1 MAEPPATPSA
11 PPKPA
16 RRQLVTRVESVERLT
31 PGMLRIVVSGD
42 DLAGFPVGPFSD
54 HYVKLVLPPA
64 GAPYAPPFD
73 PERIKAELPR
83 EQWPRMR
90 TYTVRAWDPA
100 ANRLT
105 LDFVVHGDEGLA
117 GPWAAAAK
125 PGDLLQLV
133 GPGGGYTPDPGAD
146 WHLLV
151 GDASVIPAIQ
161 ASLPRIAPGVPVRVL
176 LQVDGPQERQPLERE
191 DDPAVEVTW
200 LHDPL
205 HGAGQLVEALR
216 AMELPPGRVHAFV
229 HGEAGAVREVR
240 RHLVVERGVARE
252 ALSASGYWKLTRTD
266 EDWRAEKAEWN
277 RLVEADEAAAAS

>member
-11 PPKPA
+11 RPAKPA
-16 RRQLVTRVESVERLT
+16 RRQIVTRVESVERLT
-31 PGMLRIVVSGD
+31 PGMLRIVVAGD
-42 DLAGFPVGPFSD
+42 DLAGFGAGAFSD

-73 PERIKAELPR
+73 PEQLKAELPR

-90 TYTVRAWDPA
+90 TYTVRAWEPD

-117 GPWAAAAK
+117 GPWAAAAQ

-133 GPGGGYTPDPGAD
+133 GPGGSYTPDPSAD
-146 WHLLV
+146 WHLFV

-161 ASLPRIAPGVPVRVL
+161 ASLPRVAAGVPVRIV
-176 LQVDGPQERQPLERE
+176 LQVDGPQERQPLVRS
-191 DDPAVEVTW
+191 DDPAVEVVW
-200 LHDPL
+200 LHDAA
-205 HGAGQLVEALR
+205 HGAEQFVDALR
-216 AMELPPGRVHAFV
+216 ALEFPPGRVHAFV
-229 HGEAGAVREVR
+229 HGEATAVREVR
-240 RHLVVERGVARE
+240 RHLVLERGVARE
-252 ALSASGYWKLTRTD
+252 QLSASGYWKLTRSD

-277 RLVEADEAAAAS
+277 RLVEADEAAA

>member
-11 PPKPA
+11 RPKPA

-31 PGMLRIVVSGD
+31 PGMLRIVVAGD

-133 GPGGGYTPDPGAD
+133 GPGGGYTPDPAAD

-176 LQVDGPQERQPLERE
+176 LQVDGPQEQQPLERE

-200 LHDPL
+200 LHDPA

-216 AMELPPGRVHAFV
+216 GLELPPGRVHAFV

-240 RHLVVERGVARE
+240 RHLVVELGVGRE
-252 ALSASGYWKLTRTD
+252 QLSASGYWKLARTD

-277 RLVEADEAAAAS
+277 RLVEADEAAA